1 MELLSLRVK
10 FRILITGLTCCLLA
24 TFLVTVWHLYHIDRL
39 FSEVVNED
47 IAALQAAE
55 ELQTALVMQKGFVTY
70 YFLQGTPH
78 WLEKLE
84 QYNDS
89 FQNWLQKARQTS
101 QNYASREI
109 LESIESKYLAYAM
122 ARAQVIQLYKDGKR
136 EEGAN
141 LHWSVR
147 NQFFNIVDLCAKY
160 KRIYKTS
167 INDHFN
173 EVARQKHRLNVVTG
187 SLFLVG
193 IVLACILAFIIFNRV
208 LAPVHDLVVSLQ
220 KTLTD
225 SFPGSKNEII
235 QLSRRVKRLIRNA
248 NLTKSQLKASR
259 EHLQQTEKLATIGKL
274 GAGVAHSVRNPLTS
288 VKMRLFSLQRS
299 LDLNDVQSEDFEV
312 ISEEIRHIDTILSNF
327 LEFSR
332 RPKLKPQP
340 TEIRGIITLALQLMK
355 HRLESYG
362 ITITTDIA
370 QNLPRLMLDQDQ
382 IKEVLVNLLENACD
396 AMHAGGAIAITAKQG
411 VVEPLGHVIVLTLS
425 DNGPGIH
432 PEICEKVFQ
441 PFFSSKEEGTG
452 LGLSIAKRII
462 EDHGGWISVASPPNQ
477 GTTFTITL
485 PCSRQ

>member
-10 FRILITGLTCCLLA
+10 FRILIIGLSCCLLG

-39 FSEVVNED
+39 FSEVINED

-70 YFLQGTPH
+70 YFLQGSPH
-78 WLEKLE
+78 WLNKLDQHNE
-84 QYNDS
+84 S
-89 FQNWLQKARQTS
+89 FQRWLQKARQTS

-109 LESIESKYLAYAM
+109 LDTIESHYLNYAL
-122 ARAQVIQLYKDGKR
+122 ARARVIQLYKDGKR
-136 EEGAN
+136 EQGAE

-147 NQFFNIVDLCAKY
+147 NQFFSIVDLCSKY
-160 KRIYKTS
+160 KRIYKGS

-173 EVARQKHRLNVVTG
+173 EVARQKNRLNAVTG
-187 SLFLVG
+187 SLFLIG
-193 IVLACILAFIIFNRV
+193 IILAGLLAFIIFNRV
-208 LAPVHDLVVSLQ
+208 LAPIHDLVVSLQ
-220 KTLTD
+220 KTLSD
-225 SFPGSKNEII
+225 SIHGSKNEII
-235 QLSRRVKRLIRNA
+235 QLSGKVKRLITNA
-248 NLTKSQLKASR
+248 NLTRSQLEASR

-299 LDLNDVQSEDFEV
+299 LDLDDVQNEDFEV

-340 TEIRGIITLALQLMK
+340 TEVHGIITLALQLMK

-382 IKEVLVNLLENACD
+382 VKEVLINLLENACD
-396 AMHAGGAIAITAKQG
+396 AMNAGGTITINAGQG
-411 VVEPLGHVIVLTLS
+411 VVEPLGHVVVLTIA
-425 DNGPGIH
+425 DDGPGIS
-432 PEICEKVFQ
+432 PELKEKIFQ

-462 EDHGGWISVASPPNQ
+462 EDHGGWISVASKPHQ

-485 PCSRQ
+485 PCSK

>member
-10 FRILITGLTCCLLA
+10 FRILIIGLVMCILT

-78 WLEKLE
+78 WLTKLE
-84 QYNDS
+84 EYNQS
-89 FQNWLQKARQTS
+89 FQDWLQKARQTS
-101 QNYASREI
+101 HDSTTMEI
-109 LESIESKYLAYAM
+109 LDTIESKYLAYAM

-136 EEGAN
+136 DQGAQ
-141 LHWSVR
+141 LHWTVR
-147 NQFFNIVDLCAKY
+147 HQFFNIVDLCTKY
-160 KRIYKTS
+160 KNIYKNS
-167 INDHFN
+167 INNHFLN
-173 EVARQKHRLNVVTG
+173 VGKQKHRLNIITG
-187 SLFLVG
+187 TLFLIG
-193 IVLACILAFIIFNRV
+193 FAFACILAFIIFNRV
-208 LAPVHDLVVSLQ
+208 LAPIHELVLALQ
-220 KTLTD
+220 KTLSD

-235 QLSRRVKRLIRNA
+235 LLSRRVKRLIRNV
-248 NLTKSQLKASR
+248 NQTRTKLEESR
-259 EHLQQTEKLATIGKL
+259 EHLQQNEKLATIGKL

-299 LDLNDVQSEDFEV
+299 LKLNNVQEEDFEV

-332 RPKLKPQP
+332 RPKLKPQQSDLS
-340 TEIRGIITLALQLMK
+340 EIITMALQLMR

-362 ITITTDIA
+362 ITARNTIQET
-370 QNLPRLMLDQDQ
+370 LPQLMLDQDQ
-382 IKEVLVNLLENACD
+382 IKEILVNLLENACD
-396 AMHAGGAIAITAKQG
+396 AMNNGGEIIISAKQG
-411 VVEPLGHVIVLTLS
+411 VVEPLGHVVVMTVT
-425 DNGPGIH
+425 DNGPGI
-432 PEICEKVFQ
+432 PDELQDKIFQ
-441 PFFSSKEEGTG
+441 PFFSAKEEGTG

-462 EDHGGWISVASPPNQ
+462 EDHGGWISASSKVDE

-485 PCSRQ
+485 PCGRA

>member
-1 MELLSLRVK
+1 MEILSLRVK
-10 FRILITGLTCCLLA
+10 FRILITGLACCLMG

-39 FSEVVNED
+39 FSEVINED
-47 IAALQAAE
+47 IAALQSAE

-78 WLEKLE
+78 WLAKLD
-84 QYNDS
+84 QYHGS
-89 FQNWLQKARQTS
+89 FQQWLQKARQTS
-101 QNYASREI
+101 QNFSSREI
-109 LESIESKYLAYAM
+109 LDTIESKYLTYAM
-122 ARAQVIQLYKDGKR
+122 ARAQVIQLYRDGRR
-136 EEGAN
+136 EEGAK

-160 KRIYKTS
+160 KKIHKTS
-167 INDHFN
+167 IDEHFS

-187 SLFLVG
+187 SLFLIG
-193 IVLACILAFIIFNRV
+193 ITLASVLAFIIFNRV
-208 LAPVHDLVVSLQ
+208 LAPVHELVVSLQ

-248 NLTKSQLKASR
+248 NLTRSQLEESR

-299 LDLNDVQSEDFEV
+299 LDLNDVQSEDFDV

-340 TEIRGIITLALQLMK
+340 TELRGIIILAIQLMK

-362 ITITTDIA
+362 IAITTDIGP
-370 QNLPRLMLDQDQ
+370 NLPRLMLDQDQ

-396 AMHAGGAIAITAKQG
+396 VMHEGGEIFIGAKQG
-411 VVEPLGHVIVLTLS
+411 IVDPLGHVVVLTID
-425 DNGPGIH
+425 DNGPGIS
-432 PEICEKVFQ
+432 PETKEKVFQ

-462 EDHGGWISVASPPNQ
+462 EDHDGWISVASTTGE

-485 PCSRQ
+485 PCSRK

>member
-10 FRILITGLTCCLLA
+10 FRILIIGLACCLLA

-47 IAALQAAE
+47 ITALQAAE

-78 WLEKLE
+78 WLDKLE
-84 QYNDS
+84 QYNDA
-89 FQNWLQKARQTS
+89 FQSWLQKARQTS

-109 LESIESKYLAYAM
+109 LDTIESKYLDYAL

-136 EEGAN
+136 DQGAR

-147 NQFFNIVDLCAKY
+147 NQFFNIVDLCSKY
-160 KRIYKTS
+160 KRIYKAS
-167 INDHFN
+167 IDEHFAQ
-173 EVARQKHRLNVVTG
+173 VARQKHRLNVISG
-187 SLFLVG
+187 SLFFIG
-193 IVLACILAFIIFNRV
+193 IILASILAFIIFNRV
-208 LAPVHDLVVSLQ
+208 PAPVHDLVISLQ
-220 KTLTD
+220 KALTE
-225 SFPGSKNEII
+225 SFPGGSKNEII
-235 QLSRRVKRLIRNA
+235 QLRRRVNRLIKDA
-248 NLTKSQLKASR
+248 NLTKSQLEASR

-299 LDLNDVQSEDFEV
+299 LDLNEVQSEDFEV

-340 TEIRGIITLALQLMK
+340 TEVRGIITLALQLMK

-396 AMHAGGAIAITAKQG
+396 AMNAGGTISITAKQG
-411 VVEPLGHVIVLTLS
+411 VVEPLGHVVVLTLA
-425 DNGPGIH
+425 DNGPGI
-432 PEICEKVFQ
+432 PQDVCEKIFQ

-462 EDHGGWISVASPPNQ
+462 EDHGGWISVASTPHQ

-485 PCSRQ
+485 PCSR